1 MNSKVVPA
9 LEVIIIPGYYS
20 DPKMLK
26 FNYTITNY
34 DPTQLNIQLNFEN
47 PLYVSSL
54 DDPDML
60 QINFNAFFFFFTEFG
75 KTVATGTTLQ
85 RRLPIMLGS

>member
-1 MNSKVVPA
+1 MSVPPLSAIQNATITMNSKVVPA

-34 DPTQLNIQLNFEN
+34 DPT
-47 PLYVSSL
+47 
-54 DDPDML
+54 
-60 QINFNAFFFFFTEFG
+60 
-75 KTVATGTTLQ
+75 
-85 RRLPIMLGS
+85 